1 MRNWPLIPAI
11 AALALTSACVTDPVT
26 GEQRMSKAGIGAIGG
41 ALGGYLLGDI
51 VGGRRDRTEK
61 VLGATGAP
69 PGGSLPG
76 DPVGGRRDRTEKI
89 LGAGIGAVAGGAIG
103 NYMDNQERELRQRT
117 AGTDVEVTRRGD
129 DLILS
134 MPSGITF
141 ATDSSTVESQFRPTL
156 DKVADVLD
164 RNNRTYI
171 DVYGHTD
178 STGSDA
184 YNQALSERRADA
196 VAEYL
201 VMRGVESARL
211 EAVGYGETQPIA
223 SNDTIEGRG
232 QNRRVEIKIV
242 PIRDSDMR

>member
-1 MRNWPLIPAI
+1 MRNLGNWPLVPAI

-61 VLGATGAP
+61 
-69 PGGSLPG
+69 
-76 DPVGGRRDRTEKI
+76 I
-89 LGAGIGAVAGGAIG
+89 LGAGIGAIAGGAIG
-103 NYMDNQERELRQRT
+103 SYMDRQEREIRERT
-117 AGTDVEVTRRGD
+117 AGTDVEVVRQGD

-141 ATDSSTVESQFRPTL
+141 ATDSSTIEPQFRPTL

-164 RNNRTYI
+164 RYNQTYV

-184 YNQALSERRADA
+184 YNQSLSERRADA
-196 VAEYL
+196 VASYL
-201 VMRGVESARL
+201 SMRGVESARL
-211 EAVGYGETQPIA
+211 EALG
-223 SNDTIEGRG
+223 
-232 QNRRVEIKIV
+232 
-242 PIRDSDMR
+242 